1 MLLWEQDVAG
11 SNPVT
16 PMPET
21 SVLTGSVA
29 ASPGR
34 LFYCSVEWY
43 EQNVRKALSEG
54 LVLHTTFRAL
64 RLQSELTQLLKKT

>member
-1 MLLWEQDVAG
+1 MVARLLWEQDVAG

-21 SVLTGSVA
+21 SFMTGSVA

-34 LFYCSVEWY
+34 LFYWVESG
-43 EQNVRKALSEG
+43 VRKICAK
-54 LVLHTTFRAL
+54 R
-64 RLQSELTQLLKKT
+64 